1 MAADRESV
9 EARRHQGGAVR
20 SNESAGSRLRLV
32 AFSLNGERYGIDLA
46 AAEHVLPMVAV
57 SPLPGAPEVVLGA
70 INLHGDVIPV
80 LDVRRRLGL
89 PAGELG
95 PSAQLLVA
103 RTERRIVALPV
114 DEVAGVVDV
123 VADNIVPPESVQPGI
138 ENVAG
143 VAALSDGLLLIH
155 DLETF
160 FSSDEERQ
168 LVEALGA
175 ER

>member
-1 MAADRESV
+1 MELRG
-9 EARRHQGGAVR
+9 HQDEAVR
-20 SNESAGSRLRLV
+20 SNERAGSRLRLV

-46 AAEHVLPMVAV
+46 AADRVLPMVAI

-70 INLHGDVIPV
+70 INVHGDVIPV

-89 PAGELG
+89 PAEELG
-95 PSAQLLVA
+95 PSARLLVA
-103 RTERRIVALPV
+103 RTGRRIVALPA
-114 DEVAGVVDV
+114 DDVAGVVDV
-123 VADNIVPPESVQPGI
+123 AANSVVPPESVQPGM
-138 ENVAG
+138 EHVAG

-168 LVEALGA
+168 LVEALG
-175 ER
+175 EEPS

>member
-1 MAADRESV
+1 M
-9 EARRHQGGAVR
+9 R
-20 SNESAGSRLRLV
+20 SNERAGSRLRLV
-32 AFSLNGERYGIDLA
+32 AFSLNGERFGINLA
-46 AAEHVLPMVAV
+46 AADRVLPMVAI
-57 SPLPGAPEVVLGA
+57 SPLPGAPDVVLGA
-70 INLHGDVIPV
+70 INVHGDVIPV

-103 RTERRIVALPV
+103 RTGRRIVALPA
-114 DEVAGVVDV
+114 DGVAGVVDV
-123 VADNIVPPESVQPGI
+123 AAHSVVPPESVQSGI
-138 ENVAG
+138 EHVAG
-143 VAALSDGLLLIH
+143 VVALSDGLLLVH

-168 LVEALGA
+168 LVEALEK